1 MCRCQ
6 RVLKV
11 ISLYFIAGY
20 IYLTVR
26 NVTMENASEHL
37 VKTLSAIEYELALS
51 NMAAGQYEGAIELY
65 KLAASHGNASALFN
79 LGVCL
84 ERGIGVEQNFK
95 LAYQCYKEAASMGHW
110 KAMHNKT
117 EYEKGF
123 KTKKIVGR
131 FSQRRE

>member
-1 MCRCQ
+1 MLCQ
-6 RVLKV
+6 RGKV
-11 ISLYFIAGY
+11 FSLYFIAGY
-20 IYLTVR
+20 ISMNVR
-26 NVTMENASEHL
+26 TVTMDGASEHL
-37 VKTLSAIEYELALS
+37 VKTLGAIEYELALN
-51 NMAAGQYEGAIELY
+51 NMAAEQYEEAIVLY

-84 ERGIGVEQNFK
+84 ERGIGVEQNYKF
-95 LAYQCYKEAASMGHW
+95 AYQCYRQAASMGHL
-110 KAMHNKT
+110 KAMHNQM